1 MSLVRTP
8 YEAGFNRMTSD
19 IPSGHEGHPADLL
32 AEAEAHYEDALE
44 AVRAL
49 KARLAEGAEP
59 PSAEISRIA
68 QDYRRATQTL
78 FDERKRLDDQ
88 RKREAGV
95 VHDYALDL
103 DAARAEIGRKLDRL
117 RAARGSAGVSG
128 GADGA

>member
-1 MSLVRTP
+1 
-8 YEAGFNRMTSD
+8 MTSD
-19 IPSGHEGHPADLL
+19 IPSDHEGSPADLL

-59 PSAEISRIA
+59 PAAEISRIA

-103 DAARAEIGRKLDRL
+103 DAARVEIGRKLDRL
-117 RAARGSAGVSG
+117 RAARGAAGVSG
-128 GADGA
+128 EPGGE

>member
-1 MSLVRTP
+1 
-8 YEAGFNRMTSD
+8 MTSNEPLD
-19 IPSGHEGHPADLL
+19 DEGSPAKLL

-49 KARLAEGAEP
+49 KRRLSEGAEP
-59 PSAEISRIA
+59 SAAEISRIA
-68 QDYRRATQTL
+68 TDYRRATQTL

-103 DAARAEIGRKLDRL
+103 DAARDEVGRELDRL
-117 RAARGSAGVSG
+117 RAAFGSGGVSG
-128 GADGA
+128 GPE